1 MRRTRTRKATV
12 TSAVLRKREREHG
25 DVGTDTYIRPGND
38 GEGPDS
44 DKVNPARQ
52 IKPKRNAQNN
62 VVSRTIRLREAILS
76 RISSLKVCCRWPRS
90 SGSSVS
96 CGSTAAKQGQ
106 FLGPMDPGPE
116 DMSTRTSNTLTVISR
131 NLQCGIAQMLG
142 MVSHE
147 AFQRSHS
154 HAAIRR
160 AWHPVVPQ
168 DMRATPDDT
177 RA

>member
-1 MRRTRTRKATV
+1 M
-12 TSAVLRKREREHG
+12 LRKREREHG

-38 GEGPDS
+38 GEGPVRY
-44 DKVNPARQ
+44 KVNPARQ
-52 IKPKRNAQNN
+52 IKPKRNAQKN
-62 VVSRTIRLREAILS
+62 VACSVSHHTTARSNTIPNLFLEGVLPM
-76 RISSLKVCCRWPRS
+76 PRS

-131 NLQCGIAQMLG
+131 KRQWDIAQAFA

-147 AFQRSHS
+147 AFRRSHS

-160 AWHPVVPQ
+160 GSHPVVSQ
-168 DMRATPDDT
+168 DTCMPAPPDDT